1 MQANVVL
8 ASQGNQIC
16 RKHPIWGPMYMFL
29 VILRQP
35 VWVVGFWFLSQFKI
49 EWIENCIYEIGLEM
63 MKILSQNLTERSTEA
78 AKTV

>member
-16 RKHPIWGPMYMFL
+16 QKHPIWGPMYMFL

-49 EWIENCIYEIGLEM
+49 EWIDNSI
-63 MKILSQNLTERSTEA
+63 
-78 AKTV
+78 